1 MNWFLKKWMRYFCF
15 AGLFSLFINTLNLT
29 FPIYM
34 LAIYDKVLVSRSMPT
49 LVTITLGAILA
60 LIVFACLDFLRSRL
74 LVRAGVAIDRNLS
87 RPVVEE
93 MIRDASK
100 IDTLSYK
107 EGIVDINTLR
117 NYFAGS
123 AIFSIFDLPWVP
135 VYVFVI
141 YLMHPLLG
149 WLAMAGAAVLLVL
162 GVAQEFLT
170 GKRFAMAR
178 TMESQTNQLVGAG
191 LRNAETITGMNMFSG
206 IVDRWQ
212 GRQDQSVYLQTKAYR
227 YAGLLTSISKSFRS
241 SMQVFVYGLGAYLV
255 LHEETTVGIMIASS
269 VIMRQALNP
278 VEQVMST
285 WKQTIEARGAYKRL
299 ERLLAAMSK
308 KTTMELPEPVGRLNA
323 EAVSLQIAGR
333 NILSNISFSLEPGE
347 LLGLIGPSGA
357 GKSSL
362 CRTLLGI
369 WPGTSGKVRLDGAD
383 IFTWDGQSLG
393 RYIGYL
399 PQDVE
404 LFAGTISENIARMG
418 TVDSE
423 KVVQAATCAGV
434 HETILRL
441 PAGYDTQIGEAG
453 SNLSGGQRQL
463 VGLARVLYGDPKFVI
478 LDEPNSNL
486 DDRGEKMLLQT
497 LKYLKKAGVTTI
509 MVTHKPAL
517 LSFADKMLLLKEGQ
531 VVMFGPR
538 EEVLQKLMK
547 PPVGVPSVAT
557 GTMN

>member
-1 MNWFLKKWMRYFCF
+1 MNSFLKKWMRYFCF
-15 AGLFSLFINTLNLT
+15 AGFFSLFINALNLT

-49 LVTITLGAILA
+49 LITITLGATFA
-60 LIVFACLDFLRSRL
+60 LVVFACLDFLRSRL
-74 LVRAGVAIDRNLS
+74 LVRVGVAIDRNLS
-87 RPVVEE
+87 EPVIEE
-93 MIRDASK
+93 MIKDASR
-100 IDTLSYK
+100 INTLAYR
-107 EGIVDINTLR
+107 EGIADINVLR
-117 NYFAGS
+117 NYFAGN

-135 VYVFVI
+135 IYIFVI
-141 YLMHPLLG
+141 YLMHPMLG
-149 WLAMAGAAVLLVL
+149 WLAIAGATVLFVL
-162 GVAQEFLT
+162 GIAQEFLT
-170 GKRFAMAR
+170 GKRFSMAK
-178 TMESQTNQLVGAG
+178 TMEVQTNQLVSAG
-191 LRNAETITGMNMFSG
+191 LRNAETITGMNMLSG
-206 IVDRWQ
+206 IVNRWQ
-212 GRQDQSVYLQTKAYR
+212 DRQDHSVYLQTNAYR

-299 ERLLAAMSK
+299 ARLLSTVTAN
-308 KTTMELPEPVGRLNA
+308 TGMELPEPQGKIDVEG
-323 EAVSLQIAGR
+323 VSLNIGGR
-333 NILSNISFSLEPGE
+333 SILSNISFNLVPGD

-393 RYIGYL
+393 KYIGYL

-418 TVDSE
+418 DIDSE
-423 KVVQAATCAGV
+423 KVIQAATLAGV
-434 HETILRL
+434 HDVILRL
-441 PAGYDTQIGEAG
+441 PAGYDTQIGEG
-453 SNLSGGQRQL
+453 GGNLSGGQRQL

-486 DDRGEKMLLQT
+486 DDRGEKMLLTT
-497 LKYLKKAGVTTI
+497 LRHLKDAGVTTI

-517 LSFADKMLLLKEGQ
+517 LSFADKMLLLKDGQ

-538 EEVLQKLMK
+538 EEVFQKLMA
-547 PPVGVPSVAT
+547 PQAGAT
-557 GTMN
+557 QVLTSPAQ